1 VIALVGVEDRE
12 FRDRL
17 LERGATVTPA
27 RAGSECDIIFLAAE
41 TIEALRKL
49 PSLVTHLA
57 PAGAIWVLRPKGHTR
72 ITERAVMTAGREAG
86 LVDTKV
92 VRFSETHTAEKF
104 VIPRAK
110 R

>member
-1 VIALVGVEDRE
+1 
-12 FRDRL
+12 
-17 LERGATVTPA
+17 
-27 RAGSECDIIFLAAE
+27 
-41 TIEALRKL
+41 
-49 PSLVTHLA
+49 
-57 PAGAIWVLRPKGHTR
+57 
-72 ITERAVMTAGREAG
+72 MTAGRAAG